1 MNIQAIGATNPTRQ
15 AFAEK
20 GSGATAASSTS
31 NSNAANN
38 NKDALE
44 STGAATPV
52 DSSRA
57 IERNSE
63 APALEKVKQAVQN
76 INKSLQSMSRDL
88 EFSVDSDS
96 NRTIVKVVD
105 SKTKEVIRQ
114 IPSQEALEI
123 SKALDTVRGLLIKQ
137 QA

>member
-1 MNIQAIGATNPTRQ
+1 MNIQAIGATNQSRQ
-15 AFAEK
+15 AFVEK
-20 GSGATAASSTS
+20 SNGSTALSNNGNANAAS
-31 NSNAANN
+31 NS
-38 NKDALE
+38 KDALE
-44 STGAATPV
+44 STGSATPV
-52 DSSRA
+52 ETSRA
-57 IERNSE
+57 IERNTE

>member
-1 MNIQAIGATNPTRQ
+1 MNIQAIGATNQSRQ

-20 GSGATAASSTS
+20 TSSTS
-31 NSNAANN
+31 TLSSTGNSSAASNS
-38 NKDALE
+38 KDAVE
-44 STGAATPV
+44 NTGSVTPV
-52 DSSRA
+52 ETSKA
-57 IERNSE
+57 IERNTE
-63 APALEKVKQAVQN
+63 TPALEKVKQAVQN

-105 SKTKEVIRQ
+105 STTKEVIRQ
-114 IPSQEALEI
+114 IPSQEAIEI